1 MDDPALDDDAFIMD
15 MLRGELW
22 LTARTSNSKTP
33 DTMTIW
39 AMPVDDNGGQGQWEQ
54 RYSIVG
60 YPLLLRPLALLPP
73 SSGDGSSRVLFWN
86 QRVLYSYDVATSM
99 LTTLCEMDRMRYQGR
114 TARKWKNLS
123 SSMLGSTRSLS
134 FLSLLS

>member
-1 MDDPALDDDAFIMD
+1 MDPVLDDDAFIMD

-22 LTARTSNSKTP
+22 LTTRTSKTP

-39 AMPVDDNGGQGQWEQ
+39 AMPVDDEGGQGHWER

-60 YPLLLRPLALLPP
+60 YPP

-99 LTTLCEMDRMRYQGR
+99 LTTVCEMDRMRYQGR
-114 TARKWKNLS
+114 TARKWKNLFEFNVRVY
-123 SSMLGSTRSLS
+123 TESLVP
-134 FLSLLS
+134 LTA